1 MNEEDENKLK
11 LLMVDTEKERIEN
24 FNMENEIKKLKK
36 TIEESEKKYLD
47 YH

>member
-24 FNMENEIKKLKK
+24 FNMEKEIKKLKK
-36 TIEESEKKYLD
+36 LIEES
-47 YH
+47 